1 MNPYEVEHNIK
12 ASAQPAGPRRRP
24 SMSSFFNQLSQI
36 ETSTS
41 TTDPSWHHNNPHA
54 VPTPVDVAASYRL
67 LQDQFL
73 TLRTNDPTN
82 RTTTAPLLD
91 LLIDSITA
99 QIDDPPT
106 TVSGC
111 SQAYLDTID
120 RVSQKTIGPEETCPI
135 CGEKFLDDQYC
146 LVVVLPCHATHK
158 FDLECVGPW
167 LRLNGTCP
175 LDRKT
180 VGDGE
185 ERGKEAVRERERM
198 RRGVEGLGFGG
209 REGDAVDGDTERRR
223 EEERKKREEQEESDG
238 DDGIWAKKD
247 DYEKVAEHGMSEPR
261 TRPQETGGEHGI

>member
-12 ASAQPAGPRRRP
+12 ASPQSSRPRRRP
-24 SMSSFFNQLSQI
+24 SMSSFFNQLSQC

-41 TTDPSWHHNNPHA
+41 TTDPNWHHNNPHA

-73 TLRTNDPTN
+73 TLRTNDPSS
-82 RTTTAPLLD
+82 TTAPLLD
-91 LLIDSITA
+91 LLISSITS
-99 QIDDPPT
+99 QIDSPPT
-106 TVSGC
+106 TISGC

-120 RVSQKTIGPEETCPI
+120 RVPRSSLKADETCPI

-146 LVVVLPCHATHK
+146 LVVVLPCHQTHK

-175 LDRKT
+175 LDRKK

-185 ERGKEAVRERERM
+185 ERGKEAERERERM
-198 RRGVEGLGFGG
+198 RRGVEGLGFG
-209 REGDAVDGDTERRR
+209 ADG
-223 EEERKKREEQEESDG
+223 EERKKEEEERRKRDEDEESDG
-238 DDGIWAKKD
+238 DDGMYA
-247 DYEKVAEHGMSEPR
+247 
-261 TRPQETGGEHGI
+261 

>member
-12 ASAQPAGPRRRP
+12 PTSQSARPRRRP

-73 TLRTNDPTN
+73 TLRTNDPSSS
-82 RTTTAPLLD
+82 TASLLD
-91 LLIDSITA
+91 ILINSITS

-106 TVSGC
+106 TISGC

-120 RVSQKTIGPEETCPI
+120 RVPRSSLKPDETCPI

-146 LVVVLPCHATHK
+146 LVVVLPCHPAHK

-175 LDRKT
+175 LDRKK

-185 ERGKEAVRERERM
+185 DRAKEAEMERERM
-198 RRGVEGLGFGG
+198 RRGVEEFGF
-209 REGDAVDGDTERRR
+209 RQEGEEAERRR
-223 EEERKKREEQEESDG
+223 EEERRKTEVEEESDG
-238 DDGIWAKKD
+238 DDGMYA
-247 DYEKVAEHGMSEPR
+247 
-261 TRPQETGGEHGI
+261 